1 MTGYLRRLGSAAV
14 EKAKQAKEN
23 LDTFWQR
30 YSTPAKGVGEYDPV
44 NDMPTTDEEA
54 MLWNEEHTPEAVQR
68 REQEQRRQAG
78 LANARRLQEQ
88 QRASGLL
95 PGVAPASRPQDKA
108 PTIEDIDKELKNTKV
123 DWKSL
128 SKNNDEQ
135 GIRGVDSG
143 MKAVSWSPTYKVYQI
158 QEMGA
163 LSESDVINRF
173 NSLVPKNFIPEQ
185 LKARFKAIAKNDPE
199 SVKKQVLLLAAAI
212 EYTEDGAPLVKNVDL
227 VDRAEAARKL
237 VTGGFRSE
245 SKKTD
250 AEERARGIEYAKNYD
265 PSKYSSQAE
274 YEAEKEWDKLYAAG
288 VIAPMIQWIYKQAEA
303 IDADTYMDEETKGT
317 KIEALVA
324 KIMQI
329 WDNLDL
335 RVKLRE
341 YVKQGAK

>member
-1 MTGYLRRLGSAAV
+1 MAWGIKYSDNKDSG
-14 EKAKQAKEN
+14 KER
-23 LDTFWQR
+23 DPFWQLFAHHTK
-30 YSTPAKGVGEYDPV
+30 SVGEYDPV
-44 NDMPTTDEEA
+44 NDIPSTDEEA
-54 MLWNEEHTPEAVQR
+54 MLWNEAHTHEAVQQ

-78 LANARRLQEQ
+78 LENAKRLREQ
-88 QRASGLL
+88 QQASGLL
-95 PGVAPASRPQDKA
+95 PGVAPASRQQDKA
-108 PTIEDIDKELKNTKV
+108 PTVEDIDKDLKNTKV

-128 SKNNDEQ
+128 AKNNDEQ

-143 MKAVSWSPTYKVYQI
+143 VKAVSWSPTYKVYQI

-173 NSLVPKNFIPEQ
+173 NALVPKNFTPKQ
-185 LKARFKAIAKNDPE
+185 LKARFKALAKNDPE
-199 SVKKQVLLLAAAI
+199 GVKKQVLLLAAAI
-212 EYTEDGAPLVKNVDL
+212 KYTEDGAPLAKNAEL

-237 VTGGFRSE
+237 ATGGFKSE
-245 SKKTD
+245 SKKAD
-250 AEERARGIEYAKNYD
+250 VEKRARDIEYAQNYD
-265 PSKYSSQAE
+265 LNKYSSQAE
-274 YEAEKEWDKLYAAG
+274 YEAEKEWDKLYDAG